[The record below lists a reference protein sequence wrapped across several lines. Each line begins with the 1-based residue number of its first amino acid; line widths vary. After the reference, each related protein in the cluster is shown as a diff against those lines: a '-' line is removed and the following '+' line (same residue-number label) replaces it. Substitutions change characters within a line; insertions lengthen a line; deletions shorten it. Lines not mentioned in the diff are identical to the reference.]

1 MARTTPRLGNG
12 NHVLPRNANA
22 PGLCLNGRR
31 FGKSSPCQGRLDN
44 IPKWR
49 LGKLTERIGRRI
61 VRNSDLVL
69 LSPFLDRQIRPRP
82 SFLGLFAVV
91 NIVAVQ
97 PHGIR
102 LVRTVGTHPLHF
114 TAMLGCIKLVGFPA

>member
-44 IPKWR
+44 VPKRR

-69 LSPFLDRQIRPRP
+69 LSPFLDRQIRPRS

-91 NIVAVQ
+91 IVAVQ

-102 LVRTVGTHPLHF
+102 LVRTVRAHPLHF
-114 TAMLGCIKLVGFPA
+114 AAMLGRIKLVGFPA